1 VVAAA
6 EPVVAAAADGADLET
21 KKMKTHTSLGTHAA
35 LCAGVAL
42 AAVALLIAPAAHAQ
56 KAYPTPDAA
65 ADAFVQSIAV
75 NDTDALKVVV
85 GADYGK
91 YIPHGT
97 AEDKTN
103 FLAAWA
109 TAHRIVPAGDAKAYL
124 EVGTHGWTLPIPIV
138 KSAAGWSFD
147 THATPGEIRIRR
159 IGRNEL
165 NAIQVVLAIGD
176 AEEDY
181 RKFDRDR
188 NGRNDYAPRILSTR
202 GKKDGLYWPTQVGE
216 PESPLGSEVASV
228 NPGEGYHGYHYR
240 VLTAQG
246 KDAPGGAKSYIVN
259 GAMTGGY
266 AVIAW
271 PAKWGD
277 TGVMSF
283 MASKDGVVYEKDLGP
298 NGGATARAMQ
308 EFNPDP
314 SWSKV
319 PQK

>member
-1 VVAAA
+1 MKTHNVLLNRAARS
-6 EPVVAAAADGADLET
+6 VSLAAAAIAF
-21 KKMKTHTSLGTHAA
+21 
-35 LCAGVAL
+35 AL
-42 AAVALLIAPAAHAQ
+42 APAVHAQ
-56 KAYPTPDAA
+56 KAYPTAGAA
-65 ADAFVQSIAV
+65 ADAFVQSIAT
-75 NDTDALKVVV
+75 NDTDALKAVV

-91 YIPHGT
+91 YIPRGS

-109 TAHRIVPAGDAKAYL
+109 KSHRIVPSGDAKAYL
-124 EVGTHGWTLPIPIV
+124 EVGTNGWTLPIPIV
-138 KSAAGWSFD
+138 KSAAGWRFD

-181 RKFDRDR
+181 RKFDRDK
-188 NGRNDYAPRILSTR
+188 NGRNDYAPRIISTR
-202 GKKDGLYWPTQVGE
+202 GKKDGLYWATTAGE
-216 PESPLGSEVASV
+216 PESPLGSEVATV
-228 NPGEGYHGYHYR
+228 RPGEGYHGYHYR

-246 KDAPGGAKSYIVN
+246 KDAPGGAKSYIAN

-283 MASKDGVVYEKDLGP
+283 MAGRDGVVYEKDLGP
-298 NGGATARAMQ
+298 NGAAIAGAMR
-308 EFNPDP
+308 EFNPDS

>member
-1 VVAAA
+1 
-6 EPVVAAAADGADLET
+6 
-21 KKMKTHTSLGTHAA
+21 MKTHISLVNRAARGLCLVLAGTAM
-35 LCAGVAL
+35 
-42 AAVALLIAPAAHAQ
+42 LLAPAVHAQ

-65 ADAFVQSIAV
+65 ANAFVQSIAV
-75 NDTDALKVVV
+75 NDMDALKVVV
-85 GADYGK
+85 GADYRK

-97 AEDKTN
+97 AEDTTN

-109 TAHRIVPAGDAKAYL
+109 KAHRIVPAGDAKAYL
-124 EVGTHGWTLPIPIV
+124 EVGSNGWTLPIPIV

-147 THATPGEIRIRR
+147 THATPDELRIRR

-176 AEEDY
+176 AQEDY
-181 RKFDRDR
+181 QKFDRDK
-188 NGRNDYAPRILSTR
+188 NGRNDYAPRIISTQ
-202 GKKDGLYWPTQVGE
+202 GKKDGLYWPTKQGE
-216 PESPLGSEVASV
+216 PESPLGSEVASMK
-228 NPGEGYHGYHYR
+228 PGAGYHGYHYR

-246 KDAPGGAKSYIVN
+246 KDAPGGARSYTVN
-259 GAMTGGY
+259 DAMTGGY
-266 AVIAW
+266 AVVAW
-271 PAKWGD
+271 PVKWGD

-283 MASKDGVVYEKDLGP
+283 MTSKDGVVYEKDLGP
-298 NGGATARAMQ
+298 DGAATAKAMQ